1 MRQYQT
7 TQNKTLFALI
17 VAMIACFALF
27 FSTSNVAFAS
37 TGNVAKIGTQEYATF
52 EQALQVAE
60 SDTDATVIDLLAD
73 VTLATNS
80 DNGKLPV
87 KTSITVNGNGHKIT
101 GTQQHMFRIGSE
113 QDNKTTN
120 HDPAKKIEVTFNNV
134 HIINSYTGNAPRV
147 LQTRGGHLELNVNNS
162 ILENVGGSGTV
173 GQALTIG
180 GNQLGG
186 YAIDVNVIDSK
197 IIDGQQNQKYGYGII
212 AYNKVNL
219 DVINSDVIGWSALFM
234 KPADSSQ
241 GSKGSVVN
249 INNSQVKAINTHSG
263 ATNSFATFVIEDDD
277 ITLNIE
283 NSTVNASATGDQPQY
298 IVCFQPDFDYS
309 TGTVIEGTQ
318 PTGGKVSISGDT
330 VITGIG
336 ENDLVVDYRDGT
348 QTEGKAQIVISGGTF
363 DAPIPDEYLADGIV
377 MDGNGNAITFEQ
389 KQSDAIAEINNYFD
403 SLSNNV
409 YTISDTEKLNSL
421 KASAIAT
428 VTTSV
433 TASAVDN
440 AVATFKTRASAIPT
454 TTVEKL
460 KESGIAQITACY
472 DELVA
477 KNYYF
482 DNTLE
487 NLKATAIASVNSAKT
502 PDAIANAVKDFEQ
515 TANATKG
522 IDSDL
527 LALLI
532 SASFVLLVGIICTV
546 CLIICKVRGIQI
558 VFKNQP
564 VVEEEQPVVYN
575 KKQVKEKTP
584 YQSRAPWVLRELQK
598 QLEEQQAQQTEAEQP
613 AEEVAE
619 TEDTVEEVPV
629 AEQQVEEVVD
639 ETIVDEQPVAES
651 TNEKADDVVATKTS
665 AFENIANRP
674 SKTFEEK
681 LAESD
686 PEVVASYN
694 LINDTLAQYKNV
706 KVRLSKKC
714 QSYRK
719 GKVLVAKVA
728 IVGKSARL
736 YLALDP
742 NEYATSKYHH
752 KDVSDKKSY
761 ATTPLMLRV
770 KSNRSQKYAVELIEQ
785 LAEKFGLE
793 K

>member
-1 MRQYQT
+1 MRQTKT
-7 TQNKTLFALI
+7 TQNKILFALI
-17 VAMIACFALF
+17 VAMLTCFALF

-37 TGNVAKIGTQEYATF
+37 TGNAAKIGTEEYATF

-60 SDTDATVIDLLAD
+60 SAPDATVIDLLAD

-80 DNGKLPV
+80 SSGKLPV
-87 KTSITVNGNGHKIT
+87 TTSITVNGNGHKIT

-113 QDNKTTN
+113 QSNTSTN

-134 HIINSYTGNAPRV
+134 HIINTYTGSAPRV
-147 LQTRGGHLELNVNNS
+147 IQTRGGHLELNVNNS

-180 GNQLGG
+180 GDHLGG
-186 YAIDVNVIDSK
+186 YAIDVNIVNSK

-212 AYNKVNL
+212 VYNKVNL
-219 DVINSDVIGWSALFM
+219 NVENSQVIGWSALYM
-234 KPADSSQ
+234 KTADSSQ

-249 INNSQVKAINTHSG
+249 FKNSELT
-263 ATNSFATFVIEDDD
+263 ATNIYNGTSNSFGTFVIQDDG
-277 ITLNIE
+277 ITLNI
-283 NSTVNASATGDQPQY
+283 SDTQINAVQKGDQPQF
-298 IVCFQPDFDYS
+298 IISLSSSAGFN
-309 TGTVIEGTQ
+309 
-318 PTGGKVSISGDT
+318 PTGCEIAISGNT
-330 VITGIG
+330 VVTGM
-336 ENDLVVDYRDGT
+336 
-348 QTEGKAQIVISGGTF
+348 TEYGLISNKNSSSQATVEISGGTF
-363 DAPIPDEYLADGIV
+363 DGDIPAEYLAGDTIIE
-377 MDGNGNAITFEQ
+377 NGTVISFAQ
-389 KQSDAIAEINNYFD
+389 KQSDAIDEINNYFD
-403 SLSNNV
+403 TLASNNL

-440 AVATFKTRASAIPT
+440 AVSTFKARASAIPT
-454 TTVEKL
+454 TTVENL
-460 KESGIAQITACY
+460 KKDGIAQINACY

-487 NLKATAIASVNSAKT
+487 DLKAKSIVSVNSAKT
-502 PDAIANAVKDFEQ
+502 PDAIANAVQNFEQ
-515 TANATKG
+515 KANATKG
-522 IDSDL
+522 IDTDL
-527 LALLI
+527 LALLM
-532 SASFVLLVGIICTV
+532 SAGFVLLVGIICVV
-546 CLIICKVRGIQI
+546 CLIVCKVRGIQI

-564 VVEEEQPVVYN
+564 VVEEQPVVSN

-598 QLEEQQAQQTEAEQP
+598 QLEEEQAQQQPETEQP
-613 AEEVAE
+613 VEEVAE
-619 TEDTVEEVPV
+619 NKTAVEEAPAV
-629 AEQQVEEVVD
+629 
-639 ETIVDEQPVAES
+639 EQPVEEQNSDQQAE
-651 TNEKADDVVATKTS
+651 EVVATKTT

-686 PEVVASYN
+686 PEVVENYN

-706 KVRLSKKC
+706 KARLSKKC

-761 ATTPLMLRV
+761 ATTPFMLRV
-770 KSNRSQKYAVELIEQ
+770 KSKRSQKYAVELIEQ
-785 LAEKFGLE
+785 LATKFDL
-793 K
+793 KK

>member
-60 SDTDATVIDLLAD
+60 SDADATVIDLLAD

-113 QDNKTTN
+113 QDNNTTN
-120 HDPAKKIEVTFNNV
+120 HDPVKKIEVTFNNV

-147 LQTRGGHLELNVNNS
+147 LQTRGGYLKLNLNNS

-186 YAIDVNVIDSK
+186 YAIDVNVVNSK

-212 AYNKVNL
+212 VFNKVNL
-219 DVINSDVIGWSALFM
+219 DVINSEVIGWSALYM

-249 INNSQVKAINTHSG
+249 FKNSKLT
-263 ATNSFATFVIEDDD
+263 ATNVYSGETNAFGTFVIQDDNVS
-277 ITLNIE
+277 LNI
-283 NSTVNASATGDQPQY
+283 SDTQINAVQKGDQPQF
-298 IVCFQPDFDYS
+298 IISFSKTAGFD
-309 TGTVIEGTQ
+309 
-318 PTGGKVSISGDT
+318 PTGCKIAISGNT
-330 VITGIG
+330 VVTGMTEYGLIA
-336 ENDLVVDYRDGT
+336 NSSSSS
-348 QTEGKAQIVISGGTF
+348 QTTVKISGGTF
-363 DAPIPDEYLADGIV
+363 DGDIPAEYIASDSIIE
-377 MDGNGNAITFEQ
+377 NGTVISFAQ

-409 YTISDTEKLNSL
+409 YTLSDTEKLNSL

-487 NLKATAIASVNSAKT
+487 DLKTKAIASVNSANT
-502 PDAIANAVKDFEQ
+502 PDSIANAVKDFEQ
-515 TANATKG
+515 KANTTKG

-558 VFKNQP
+558 MFKNQP

-613 AEEVAE
+613 AQEVAE
-619 TEDTVEEVPV
+619 TEDTVEEAPVVEQPVENKTIVEEVPV
-629 AEQQVEEVVD
+629 AEN
-639 ETIVDEQPVAES
+639 S
-651 TNEKADDVVATKTS
+651 NEKADDVVATKTS

-686 PEVVASYN
+686 PEVVANYN

-706 KVRLSKKC
+706 KARLSKKC

-761 ATTPLMLRV
+761 ATTPFMLRV
-770 KSNRSQKYAVELIEQ
+770 KSKRSQKYAVELIEQ

>member
-186 YAIDVNVIDSK
+186 YAIDVNIIDSK

-219 DVINSDVIGWSALFM
+219 DVINSDVIGWSALYM

-249 INNSQVKAINTHSG
+249 FENSNLT
-263 ATNSFATFVIEDDD
+263 ATNVYNGLSNSFGTFVMQDDN
-277 ITLNIE
+277 ITLNVKDTQI
-283 NSTVNASATGDQPQY
+283 NAVQKGDQPQF
-298 IVCFQPDFDYS
+298 IISFSKGAGFN
-309 TGTVIEGTQ
+309 
-318 PTGGKVSISGDT
+318 PTGCQVAISGNT
-330 VITGIG
+330 VITGM
-336 ENDLVVDYRDGT
+336 
-348 QTEGKAQIVISGGTF
+348 AQNGLIADCDSSAQAKVEITGGTF
-363 DAPIPDEYLADGIV
+363 DGDIPAEYIASDSIIE
-377 MDGNGNAITFEQ
+377 NGTVISFAQ
-389 KQSDAIAEINNYFD
+389 KQSDAIDEINNYFD

-487 NLKATAIASVNSAKT
+487 DLKTKAIASVNSANT
-502 PDAIANAVKDFEQ
+502 PDSIANAVKNFEQ
-515 TANATKG
+515 KANATKG

-564 VVEEEQPVVYN
+564 VVEEEQPVVSN

-598 QLEEQQAQQTEAEQP
+598 QLEEQQAQQAEAEQP

-761 ATTPLMLRV
+761 ATTPFMLRV

-785 LAEKFGLE
+785 LATKFGLE

>member
-60 SDTDATVIDLLAD
+60 SDADATVIDLLAD

-113 QDNKTTN
+113 QDNNTTN

-212 AYNKVNL
+212 VYNKVNL
-219 DVINSDVIGWSALFM
+219 DVINSEVIGWSVLFM
-234 KPADSSQ
+234 RTADSSQ
-241 GSKGSVVN
+241 GSKGSV
-249 INNSQVKAINTHSG
+249 INFENSNLT
-263 ATNSFATFVIEDDD
+263 ATNVYNGLSNSFGTFVIQDDN
-277 ITLNIE
+277 ITLNVKDTQI
-283 NSTVNASATGDQPQY
+283 NAVQKGDQPQFIISFSKGAGY
-298 IVCFQPDFDYS
+298 N
-309 TGTVIEGTQ
+309 
-318 PTGGKVSISGDT
+318 PTGCQVAISGDT
-330 VITGIG
+330 VITGM
-336 ENDLVVDYRDGT
+336 
-348 QTEGKAQIVISGGTF
+348 AQNGLIADCNGSAQAKVEITGGTF
-363 DAPIPDEYLADGIV
+363 DGDVPAEYIASDSIIE
-377 MDGNGNAITFEQ
+377 NGTVISFAQ
-389 KQSDAIAEINNYFD
+389 KQSDAIDEINNYFD

-409 YTISDTEKLNSL
+409 YTLSDTEKLNSL

-482 DNTLE
+482 DSTLKD
-487 NLKATAIASVNSAKT
+487 LKTKAIASVNSANT
-502 PDAIANAVKDFEQ
+502 PDAIAVAVQNFEQ
-515 TANATKG
+515 KANATKG
-522 IDSDL
+522 IDADL
-527 LALLI
+527 LALLM
-532 SASFVLLVGIICTV
+532 SAGFILLVGIICTV

-564 VVEEEQPVVYN
+564 VVEEEQPVVSN
-575 KKQVKEKTP
+575 KKQVKERTP

-639 ETIVDEQPVAES
+639 EQPVAENS
-651 TNEKADDVVATKTS
+651 NEKADDVVATKTS

-686 PEVVASYN
+686 PEVVANYN

-706 KVRLSKKC
+706 KARLSKKC

-719 GKVLVAKVA
+719 GKVLIAKVA

-761 ATTPLMLRV
+761 ATTPFMLRV

>member
-186 YAIDVNVIDSK
+186 YAIDVNIIDSK

-219 DVINSDVIGWSALFM
+219 DVINSEVIGWSVLFM
-234 KPADSSQ
+234 RTADSSQ
-241 GSKGSVVN
+241 GSKGSV
-249 INNSQVKAINTHSG
+249 INFENSNLT
-263 ATNSFATFVIEDDD
+263 ATNVYNGLSNSFGTFVIQDDN
-277 ITLNIE
+277 ITLNVKDIQI
-283 NSTVNASATGDQPQY
+283 NAVQKGDQPQFIISFSKGAGY
-298 IVCFQPDFDYS
+298 N
-309 TGTVIEGTQ
+309 
-318 PTGGKVSISGDT
+318 PTGCQVAISGDT
-330 VITGIG
+330 VITGM
-336 ENDLVVDYRDGT
+336 
-348 QTEGKAQIVISGGTF
+348 AQNGLIADCNGSAQAKVEITGGTF
-363 DAPIPDEYLADGIV
+363 DGDVPAEYIASDSIIE
-377 MDGNGNAITFEQ
+377 NGTVISFAQ
-389 KQSDAIAEINNYFD
+389 KQSDAIDEINNYFD

-409 YTISDTEKLNSL
+409 YTLSDTEKLNSL

-482 DNTLE
+482 DSTLKD
-487 NLKATAIASVNSAKT
+487 LKTKAIASVNSANT
-502 PDAIANAVKDFEQ
+502 PDAIAVAVQNFEQ
-515 TANATKG
+515 KANATKG
-522 IDSDL
+522 IDADL
-527 LALLI
+527 LALLM
-532 SASFVLLVGIICTV
+532 SAGFILLVGIICTV

-564 VVEEEQPVVYN
+564 VVEEEQPVVSN
-575 KKQVKEKTP
+575 KKQVKERTP

-639 ETIVDEQPVAES
+639 EQPVAENS
-651 TNEKADDVVATKTS
+651 NEKADDVVATKTS

-686 PEVVASYN
+686 PEVVANYN

-706 KVRLSKKC
+706 KARLSKKC

-719 GKVLVAKVA
+719 GKVLIAKVA

-761 ATTPLMLRV
+761 ATTPFMLRV
-770 KSNRSQKYAVELIEQ
+770 KSKRSTKYAVELIEQ
-785 LAEKFGLE
+785 LATKFGLE